1 MRSIEPLFW
10 IFLITIAAMTILA
23 VKLTYGV

>member
-1 MRSIEPLFW
+1 MKSIEPLFW
-10 IFLITIAAMTILA
+10 AFLIIMAAMTILA